1 MINVNLAS
9 KVRKGTLHWCVYIAT
24 PSSKLSKLPRDKNG
38 GGGGSV
44 LPLLKHLWVPVES
57 ICRVLKECRFFLC

>member
-38 GGGGSV
+38 GLHEHAIVCVCGGGV
-44 LPLLKHLWVPVES
+44 DTLL
-57 ICRVLKECRFFLC
+57 IFFAI

>member
-9 KVRKGTLHWCVYIAT
+9 KVRNGTLHWCVYIAT

-38 GGGGSV
+38 GGGQC
-44 LPLLKHLWVPVES
+44 PAPPQTPVGAS
-57 ICRVLKECRFFLC
+57 RKYL

>member
-24 PSSKLSKLPRDKNG
+24 PSSKLSKLPRDKYG
-38 GGGGSV
+38 GGGEC
-44 LPLLKHLWVPVES
+44 PAPPQTPVGAS
-57 ICRVLKECRFFLC
+57 RKYL

>member
-9 KVRKGTLHWCVYIAT
+9 KERKGMLQRFVYIAT

-38 GGGGSV
+38 GGGSV
-44 LPLLKHLWVPVES
+44 LPLLKHLWVSVES

>member
-1 MINVNLAS
+1 MINVNFVL
-9 KVRKGTLHWCVYIAT
+9 KVRKGTLYWCVYIAIFLL
-24 PSSKLSKLPRDKNG
+24 KLSKLFRDKNG

-44 LPLLKHLWVPVES
+44 LFFFKYLWVLVES

>member
-38 GGGGSV
+38 GGECPAPPQTPVGASRKYRSV
-44 LPLLKHLWVPVES
+44 EY
-57 ICRVLKECRFFLC
+57 

>member
-9 KVRKGTLHWCVYIAT
+9 KVRKGTLHWCVYIVT

-38 GGGGSV
+38 GGEC
-44 LPLLKHLWVPVES
+44 PAPPQTPVGAS
-57 ICRVLKECRFFLC
+57 RKYL

>member
-1 MINVNLAS
+1 MFHFKYLNINGKLMINVNLAS

-38 GGGGSV
+38 GGGGVSC
-44 LPLLKHLWVPVES
+44 PS
-57 ICRVLKECRFFLC
+57 SNTCGCQ

>member
-9 KVRKGTLHWCVYIAT
+9 KVRKGTLHWCVYIIAT
-24 PSSKLSKLPRDKNG
+24 PSSKLSKLPRDKN
-38 GGGGSV
+38 GGGSV